1 MKDNFND
8 FEELKVITPVRDE
21 ALNLMVALMPL
32 IPYDFEFLGQILPSL
47 LKSID
52 QTLSDSW
59 ITKYNF
65 FLIVKGLLLSKDE
78 SFRATI
84 FQMFQR
90 VLIESLL
97 NLEDEVRI
105 LVTDIINMVLPLML
119 S

>member
-1 MKDNFND
+1 VGLGADGAYNILETINVSVKELAKALLPYLIILIMKDNFND

-21 ALNLMVALMPL
+21 ALSLMVSLMPH
-32 IPYDFEFLGQILPSL
+32 IPQDFDYLGQILPSL

-78 SFRATI
+78 AFRATI
-84 FQMFQR
+84 F
-90 VLIESLL
+90 
-97 NLEDEVRI
+97 
-105 LVTDIINMVLPLML
+105 
-119 S
+119 